1 MKLPFISRK
10 KHNRII
16 NQKDNAYRYIV
27 KEMQQDYDSL
37 VEPLE
42 RICEKL
48 SKVQLAPDPRGYRFR
63 LAIEFDSHIVEQM
76 VHGND
81 QRLIHEIGR
90 MMGRRVEQEMRTMNF
105 ARFENIPW

>member
-10 KHNRII
+10 KHERII
-16 NQKDNAYRYIV
+16 EKKDNAYRYTV
-27 KEMQQDYDSL
+27 KEMQRDYDYL

-42 RICEKL
+42 RICGKL
-48 SKVQLAPDPRGYRFR
+48 SKVQLAPDPKGFSFR
-63 LAIEFDSHIVEQM
+63 LAMDFDSRLIEQM

-90 MMGRRVEQEMRTMNF
+90 MMGRRVEQEMRTLNF